1 MADRWKRLAPL
12 SGIVFV
18 GLIVT
23 SIVISGN
30 QPDVNDGPAKVAA
43 YYATHHG
50 RTIAQVAFLAY
61 AALFAVV
68 YFASVAHFLRSR
80 GAQMMA
86 TLTMVG
92 GALFAVGCGLG
103 AGGLAGLSEATNHFS
118 ADQLQL
124 MNTVANDMFWPM
136 MMVGTTIAT
145 LAIGVS
151 SLRTRAL
158 PKALGI
164 VTVVVGVVLLSGIGT
179 WFGFMATGPLTI
191 VIAGYVFAR
200 LGRPESISLPE
211 MPGQRVDGDRSA
223 AADKAT
229 TA

>member
-1 MADRWKRLAPL
+1 MAERWKRLAPL

-18 GLIVT
+18 GLVVA

-30 QPDVNDGPAKVAA
+30 QPDVNDGPSKVAA
-43 YYATHHG
+43 YYETHHG
-50 RTIAQVAFLAY
+50 RTIAQVALLAY

-68 YFASVAHFLRSR
+68 YFVSVSHFLRSR
-80 GAQMMA
+80 GSQLMA
-86 TLTMVG
+86 TLTVVG

-103 AGGLAGLSEATNHFS
+103 AGGLAGLSEATNHFT

-136 MMVGTTIAT
+136 MMVGTTVAT

-151 SLRTRAL
+151 TLQTRAL

-164 VTVVVGVVLLSGIGT
+164 ITVIVGVVLLSGIGT

-191 VIAGYVFAR
+191 VIACYVAVR
-200 LGRPESISLPE
+200 LGRPTSISLPE
-211 MPGQRVDGDRSA
+211 MPGQRMN
-223 AADKAT
+223 ADVSTSETTPAT
-229 TA
+229 